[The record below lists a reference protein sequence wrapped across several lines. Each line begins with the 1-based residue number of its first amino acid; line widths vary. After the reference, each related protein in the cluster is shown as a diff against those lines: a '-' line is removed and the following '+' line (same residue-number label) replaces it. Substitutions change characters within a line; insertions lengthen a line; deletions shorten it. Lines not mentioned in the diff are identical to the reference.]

1 MASLRTR
8 YVPAL
13 AFLVCLELSILLP
26 ARADVLRVSP
36 DSPAILPSILPAA
49 DDTNINFPSII
60 AVPPWLRARG
70 ALGAYYM
77 YFSSHKGAHVRVAYA
92 DSVEGPWTVHPN
104 GTDITL
110 DRVAAVNNDSY
121 DPAKGHTAS
130 PEAWVDPAA
139 YQVRMYYHFRLLGLG
154 HQAGYAYSEDGLH
167 WSLTPGAVHPRP
179 YLRRFVLPNVGHG
192 PGGAGGEY
200 MIDRDLG
207 VYRVVTKDQFS
218 GRPMAFELV
227 NRLLGNVLANLSL
240 INGDGE
246 TGLVRHVGVDLLPNP
261 LAPTSVRVYAT
272 RIGDAPE
279 RIVAT
284 RVALRDCALPVAAC
298 LYRDPSHW
306 AATEAVEVLRP
317 ATFHEGAGEPVVPSA
332 KGDGPAYRVNQ
343 LRDPAPYYDAGSG
356 RHYLAYAIG
365 GEFGIALA
373 QLTGADIEP

>member
-1 MASLRTR
+1 
-8 YVPAL
+8 
-13 AFLVCLELSILLP
+13 
-26 ARADVLRVSP
+26 
-36 DSPAILPSILPAA
+36 
-49 DDTNINFPSII
+49 
-60 AVPPWLRARG
+60 
-70 ALGAYYM
+70 
-77 YFSSHKGAHVRVAYA
+77 
-92 DSVEGPWTVHPN
+92 
-104 GTDITL
+104 
-110 DRVAAVNNDSY
+110 
-121 DPAKGHTAS
+121 
-130 PEAWVDPAA
+130 
-139 YQVRMYYHFRLLGLG
+139 MYYHFRLLGLG

-179 YLRRFVLPNVGHG
+179 YLRHFVLPTVGSG
-192 PGGAGGEY
+192 PGSSGGGEY

-207 VYRVVTKDQFS
+207 VYRVVTKDQFT

-227 NRLLGNVLANLSL
+227 NQLLGNVLANLSL

-246 TGLVRHVGVDLLPNP
+246 TGLVRHVGVDLLPNQ
-261 LAPTSVRVYAT
+261 LAPTSIRVYAT
-272 RIGDAPE
+272 RIGDSPE

-284 RVALRDCALPVAAC
+284 RLALRDCALPVPAC
-298 LYRDPSHW
+298 QYRDPSLW

-317 ATFHEGAGEPVVPSA
+317 ATFYEGANEPVVPSA